1 MKSKWLIL
9 LVTVNSLVTSLATV
23 TPSQAPNWVEDG
35 SPGSTSLF
43 HTGGDSLHAHIDW
56 SEVTNSDMEEDGNW
70 TKVFGPNTTLLE
82 AEAPE
87 TGQEEEEVVEGL
99 KVKNC
104 VLVTVSDAV
113 TLHCTNATTLR
124 SLKDVTAS
132 LKTEQAEAVKE
143 M

>member
-35 SPGSTSLF
+35 SPERTRLF
-43 HTGGDSLHAHIDW
+43 HTGGESLHAPIDW
-56 SEVTNSDMEEDGNW
+56 SEVTNSDMEEDGNC
-70 TKVFGPNTTLLE
+70 TTFFGTNTTLLE
-82 AEAPE
+82 TEASE
-87 TGQEEEEVVEGL
+87 TGQEEVVEGL
-99 KVKNC
+99 QVKNC

-113 TLHCTNATTLR
+113 ALHCTNATTLR
-124 SLKDVTAS
+124 SLKDVTTS
-132 LKTEQAEAVKE
+132 IKKEQAEAVKE